1 MAFRHHA
8 SAAAFGG
15 YMTAPFTEALTT
27 QAASVLSPVGGYGS
41 ARVENYRYHQIVSFD
56 VGYSQVIGTRRL
68 DRKGNTV
75 HETLSQAVVEGL
87 NILDIVTA
95 DRVVSRLASEYVESE
110 PPDEY
115 RFRPIGSYFVN
126 LRIAG
131 CRIGDA
137 SGVLQPRGELLA
149 NVTSST
155 IVGNLVDKGTLTDL
169 QGEKFQRVRRC
180 NSLGKEIQPDYPHRL
195 RLSLFDLPRFEAP
208 GLAKL
213 KGDVIDVPG
222 FGTVTLGEFIVSP
235 TDRHLTMIVVALHS
249 PEEGELTVGPVEG
262 NGSIPT

>member
-137 SGVLQPRGELLA
+137 SGHQLDHRRQSRRQRHADRPAGREVPARTPLQLA
-149 NVTSST
+149 WQ
-155 IVGNLVDKGTLTDL
+155 GN
-169 QGEKFQRVRRC
+169 
-180 NSLGKEIQPDYPHRL
+180 P
-195 RLSLFDLPRFEAP
+195 A
-208 GLAKL
+208 
-213 KGDVIDVPG
+213 
-222 FGTVTLGEFIVSP
+222 
-235 TDRHLTMIVVALHS
+235 
-249 PEEGELTVGPVEG
+249 
-262 NGSIPT
+262 